1 LEELMAA
8 VGGGVKGLLARA
20 SREARRRSQEP
31 TTAHLL
37 LAMLRAPGTC
47 SELLGRSG
55 LNEVRLLGALARVP
69 HESAGALTR
78 AAESAGRDA
87 RTRRPG
93 DEAGVHLLVA
103 ILRDARSA
111 AHRALSDAGISPER
125 VQDAALALVG
135 ESATAPKRR
144 PIAAASF
151 RMTHKPQAARPPA
164 HRPAARRLP
173 TVARKSVPPPSPVPS
188 VEPPGPVQESAAPA
202 TRAPT
207 PAPQVSAVAPE
218 QGFWLDPERFPFL
231 AARGEDLTARALRGE
246 LDPVIGRDA
255 EVDAVLD
262 VFSRRRANNPVLV
275 GAPGVGK
282 TAVAEAV
289 AQRLADGGVGVAG
302 LNGAHLVELTA
313 GALVSGTGVRG
324 ALSERMKKLRAE
336 VALADGKILLF
347 IDELHA
353 VVGGGEGPDD
363 LAHEL
368 KASLARGE
376 LPVLGAT
383 TEDEYDKY
391 IARDPALARRFS
403 PVHVEEPSQEVA
415 LAILKGLAPRYERY
429 HCTAFHPAA
438 LRAAVELSARY
449 MPERHLPDK
458 AVATLDLA
466 AARVRR
472 RGGDVVDAAAVAS
485 VVAER
490 SRVPVERLL
499 RDDSDRLIELEETL
513 ATRIVGHDA
522 ILGRVSDAL
531 RKGAAGFH
539 GARPLATFLFL
550 GPTGVGK
557 TETAKAIAD
566 TFFPGS
572 GMTRVD
578 MSELSESHAVSRLLG
593 APPGY
598 VGHDRGGLLTE
609 AVRRRP
615 YQLLLLD
622 EMEKAHPE
630 VLLALLPLLD
640 EGRMTDGRGR
650 TVDFRNTVIVMTSN
664 LGVPRR
670 AAPIGFGGAS
680 SSAPSSDDVIAAA
693 RRALPPEL
701 YNRIDEPLVFGPLTR
716 DDVAEI
722 ARRMLH
728 GVGLTLEREHDIP
741 LVVEESAIDALIE
754 AGDFDPALGERPM
767 RRVVGRLVEAALA
780 RGLLAGE
787 HRRGEPLV
795 VRGRGAE
802 IRLEPFQA
810 DAAE

>member
-1 LEELMAA
+1 
-8 VGGGVKGLLARA
+8 
-20 SREARRRSQEP
+20 
-31 TTAHLL
+31 
-37 LAMLRAPGTC
+37 
-47 SELLGRSG
+47 
-55 LNEVRLLGALARVP
+55 
-69 HESAGALTR
+69 
-78 AAESAGRDA
+78 
-87 RTRRPG
+87 
-93 DEAGVHLLVA
+93 
-103 ILRDARSA
+103 
-111 AHRALSDAGISPER
+111 
-125 VQDAALALVG
+125 
-135 ESATAPKRR
+135 
-144 PIAAASF
+144 
-151 RMTHKPQAARPPA
+151 
-164 HRPAARRLP
+164 
-173 TVARKSVPPPSPVPS
+173 
-188 VEPPGPVQESAAPA
+188 
-202 TRAPT
+202 
-207 PAPQVSAVAPE
+207 
-218 QGFWLDPERFPFL
+218 
-231 AARGEDLTARALRGE
+231 
-246 LDPVIGRDA
+246 VIGRDA

-289 AQRLADGGVGVAG
+289 AQRLADGGVGITG
-302 LNGAHLVELTA
+302 LEGAHLVELSA

-324 ALSERMKKLRAE
+324 ALADRMKKLRAE
-336 VALADGKILLF
+336 VAEAEGKILLF

-383 TEDEYDKY
+383 TQEEFDKY
-391 IARDPALARRFS
+391 ISRDPALARRFS
-403 PVHVEEPSQEVA
+403 PVHVEEPSEEVT
-415 LAILKGLAPRYERY
+415 LAILKGLAPRYER
-429 HCTAFHPAA
+429 HHRAAFHPAA

-449 MPERHLPDK
+449 IPERQLPDK

-490 SRVPVERLL
+490 ARVPVERLL
-499 RDDSDRLIELEETL
+499 RDDGERLIELEQTL
-513 ATRIVGHDA
+513 ATRVVGHGA
-522 ILGRVSDAL
+522 MLERVSDAL

-578 MSELSESHAVSRLLG
+578 MSELSEAHAVSRLLG

-598 VGHDRGGLLTE
+598 VGYDRGGVLTE

-622 EMEKAHPE
+622 EMEKAHPD
-630 VLLALLPLLD
+630 VLLSLLPLLD

-664 LGVPRR
+664 LGVSRR
-670 AAPIGFGGAS
+670 SASIGFGGSGTNAAS
-680 SSAPSSDDVIAAA
+680 SDEVLAAA

-701 YNRIDEPLVFGPLTR
+701 FNRIDEPLVFAPLTR
-716 DDVAEI
+716 EDVAEI
-722 ARRMLH
+722 ARRMLR
-728 GVGLTLEREHDIP
+728 GVGDTLEREHGIE
-741 LVVEESAIDALIE
+741 LLVEESAIDALIE
-754 AGDFDPALGERPM
+754 AGGFDPELGARPM
-767 RRVVGRLVEAALA
+767 RRVIGRLVEAALA
-780 RGLLAGE
+780 RGVLSGE
-787 HRRGEPLV
+787 HRPGEALSVRGEGAHIHLV
-795 VRGRGAE
+795 PAC
-802 IRLEPFQA
+802 A

>member
-1 LEELMAA
+1 
-8 VGGGVKGLLARA
+8 
-20 SREARRRSQEP
+20 
-31 TTAHLL
+31 
-37 LAMLRAPGTC
+37 
-47 SELLGRSG
+47 
-55 LNEVRLLGALARVP
+55 
-69 HESAGALTR
+69 
-78 AAESAGRDA
+78 
-87 RTRRPG
+87 
-93 DEAGVHLLVA
+93 
-103 ILRDARSA
+103 
-111 AHRALSDAGISPER
+111 
-125 VQDAALALVG
+125 
-135 ESATAPKRR
+135 
-144 PIAAASF
+144 
-151 RMTHKPQAARPPA
+151 
-164 HRPAARRLP
+164 
-173 TVARKSVPPPSPVPS
+173 
-188 VEPPGPVQESAAPA
+188 
-202 TRAPT
+202 
-207 PAPQVSAVAPE
+207 
-218 QGFWLDPERFPFL
+218 
-231 AARGEDLTARALRGE
+231 
-246 LDPVIGRDA
+246 
-255 EVDAVLD
+255 
-262 VFSRRRANNPVLV
+262 
-275 GAPGVGK
+275 
-282 TAVAEAV
+282 
-289 AQRLADGGVGVAG
+289 
-302 LNGAHLVELTA
+302 
-313 GALVSGTGVRG
+313 
-324 ALSERMKKLRAE
+324 
-336 VALADGKILLF
+336 
-347 IDELHA
+347 
-353 VVGGGEGPDD
+353 
-363 LAHEL
+363 
-368 KASLARGE
+368 
-376 LPVLGAT
+376 
-383 TEDEYDKY
+383 
-391 IARDPALARRFS
+391 
-403 PVHVEEPSQEVA
+403 
-415 LAILKGLAPRYERY
+415 
-429 HCTAFHPAA
+429 
-438 LRAAVELSARY
+438 
-449 MPERHLPDK
+449 
-458 AVATLDLA
+458 
-466 AARVRR
+466 VRR

-754 AGDFDPALGERPM
+754 AGGFDPELGARPM